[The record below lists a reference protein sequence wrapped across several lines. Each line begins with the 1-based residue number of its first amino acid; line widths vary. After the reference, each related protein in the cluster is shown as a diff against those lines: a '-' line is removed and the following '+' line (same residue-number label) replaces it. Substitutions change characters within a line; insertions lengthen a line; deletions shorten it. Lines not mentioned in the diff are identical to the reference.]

1 MHRLTTFITGKKTS
15 WIILVVALAVS
26 AAIFALGSGSTGETS
41 PGVGLPDS
49 AESAKVAALQAT
61 LPAADSTSALLVY
74 SRDEAELDDDDLAA
88 ITARTQALAADSL
101 DGFVPPPTVSEDG
114 TTALVVVPLEELADV
129 DAQAERAAE
138 LRETANADLPS
149 GLAAL
154 LTGPEG
160 FAVDVAAV
168 FKGADFT
175 LLLTTVLVVAVLL
188 LITYRSPWLWL
199 VPLAVVG
206 LADAL
211 AGIVAT
217 RIAAAA
223 GITLDAS
230 VTGILSVLVFGA
242 GTNYALL
249 LIARYRDE
257 LRLVEDR
264 HAAMAKALRGAGPA
278 IIASGG
284 TVVLS
289 LLTLLFAQLTGN
301 RALGLACAAGVVV
314 AMLFALFVLPAA
326 LVLFGRGLFWPYVP
340 RFGSENKAH
349 HGLWFRLGTA
359 VSRRPVAVAIV
370 GALLLGGLA
379 VAGVPQIKVGLAQT
393 ERFTSVPEAVV
404 GQEIIADAFSAGS
417 GSPVVVISNS
427 DQADAVATAAEDVD
441 GVVSATVGESADGIT
456 QVSVVLDAAAETPES
471 FAAVEALRSELH
483 SVDGAD
489 ALVGGLDAQTLD
501 VNEAQ
506 QADQNLLIPLILAL
520 VLLVLVLLL
529 RAIVAPVLLLL
540 TVVASFFGSLGA
552 SWLLFETVFNF
563 PGIDTNVILF
573 SFLFLVALGVDYNI
587 FLVTRAREEAA
598 EHGTR
603 GGMIRALSSTGGV
616 ITSAGI
622 LLAAVFAV
630 LGVLPLITL
639 TQIGIIVCIGVL
651 LDTLLVRTVLVPAL
665 AFIAG
670 EKFWWP
676 SKVARSGADA
686 GTDAGA
692 GAGAG
697 AGGDADAVT
706 AGAGAGSS
714 LRAGAG
720 AGATPT
726 TDGGGTPPR
735 SKGAHAAR

>member
-15 WIILVVALAVS
+15 WIILVVALALS
-26 AAIFALGSGSTGETS
+26 AAVFALGSGSSGETS

-49 AESAKVAALQAT
+49 AESARVAALQAQ
-61 LPAADSTSALLVY
+61 LPASESTSALLVY
-74 SRDEAELDDDDLAA
+74 SRDGDELSEADVAA
-88 ITARTQALAADSL
+88 VTASAQSLGAASL
-101 DGFVPPPTVSEDG
+101 DGFVPPPSVSEDG
-114 TTALVVVPLEELADV
+114 TAALVVVPLEELTDV

-138 LRETANADLPS
+138 LRETANAALPD
-149 GLAAL
+149 GLEAL

-188 LITYRSPWLWL
+188 LVTYRSPWLWL

-206 LADAL
+206 LADGL

-217 RIAAAA
+217 RIAAAV

-257 LRLVEDR
+257 LRLVDDR
-264 HAAMAKALRGAGPA
+264 HAAMAAALRGAGPA

-289 LLTLLFAQLTGN
+289 LLTLLLAQLTGN

-314 AMLFALFVLPAA
+314 AMLFALVVLPAA
-326 LVLFGRGLFWPYVP
+326 LVLFGRGLFWPYIP

-349 HGLWFRLGTA
+349 RGLWFRLGTA
-359 VSRRPVAVAIV
+359 VSRKPVAVAII

-379 VAGVPQIKVGLAQT
+379 FAGVPQIRVGLAQT
-393 ERFTSVPEAVV
+393 EKFTSVPEAVL
-404 GQEIIADAFSAGS
+404 GQEVIADAFSAGS
-417 GSPVVVISNS
+417 GSPVVVIANS
-427 DQADAVATAAEDVD
+427 DEADAVVASAEDVD
-441 GVVSATVGESADGIT
+441 GVVSATVGESAGDIT
-456 QVSVVLDAAAETPES
+456 QIDVVLDAAAETPES
-471 FAAVEALRSELH
+471 FAAITALRVELKT
-483 SVDGAD
+483 VDGAD

-506 QADQNLLIPLILAL
+506 QADQDLLIPLILAL
-520 VLLVLVLLL
+520 VFLVLVLLL
-529 RAIVAPVLLLL
+529 RSVVAPVLLLL

-552 SWLLFETVFNF
+552 SWLLFESVFGF
-563 PGIDTNVILF
+563 PAIDTNVILF

-587 FLVTRAREEAA
+587 FLVTRAREEAV

-676 SKVARSGADA
+676 SKVARSGPA
-686 GTDAGA
+686 
-692 GAGAG
+692 
-697 AGGDADAVT
+697 AVS
-706 AGAGAGSS
+706 AVDSSAAGSS
-714 LRAGAG
+714 HRAEVGS
-720 AGATPT
+720 
-726 TDGGGTPPR
+726 R
-735 SKGAHAAR
+735 

>member
-1 MHRLTTFITGKKTS
+1 MQRLTGFITGKKTS
-15 WIILVVALAVS
+15 WIVLVIAVLIS
-26 AAIFALGSGSTGETS
+26 AAVFALGSGSSEETS

-49 AESAKVAALQAT
+49 AESARVAALQET
-61 LPAADSTSALLVY
+61 LPAADSTSALLVF
-74 SRDEAELDDDDLAA
+74 SRDGDALTDNDVDAVTA
-88 ITARTQALAADSL
+88 TARSLAADSL
-101 DGFVPPPTVSEDG
+101 DGFVPPPTVSDDG
-114 TTALVVVPLEELADV
+114 TAALVVVPLETLSDV
-129 DAQAERAAE
+129 TAQADRAAD
-138 LRETANADLPS
+138 LRETANADLPD
-149 GLAAL
+149 GLEAL

-175 LLLTTVLVVAVLL
+175 LLLTTVIVVAVLL

-206 LADAL
+206 LADGL

-349 HGLWFRLGTA
+349 RGLWFRLGTA
-359 VSRRPVAVAIV
+359 VSRKPVAVAVV

-379 VAGVPQIKVGLAQT
+379 LAGVPQIRVGLAQT
-393 ERFTSVPEAVV
+393 EKFTSVPEAVV
-404 GQEIIADAFSAGS
+404 GQQVIADAFSAGS
-417 GSPVVVISNS
+417 GSPVVVIANS
-427 DQADAVATAAEDVD
+427 PAAAEVAAAAESVD
-441 GVVSATVGESADGIT
+441 GVVSATVGDSAGDIT
-456 QVSVVLDAAAETPES
+456 QIDVVLDAAAETPES
-471 FAAVEALRSELH
+471 FAAVTALRDELGPI
-483 SVDGAD
+483 DGAD

-501 VNEAQ
+501 VNQAQ

-529 RAIVAPVLLLL
+529 RAVVAPVLLLL

-552 SWLLFETVFNF
+552 SWLLFESVFGF
-563 PGIDTNVILF
+563 PAIDTNVILF

-587 FLVTRAREEAA
+587 FLVTRAREEAV

-670 EKFWWP
+670 ERFWWP
-676 SKVARSGADA
+676 SRVAGE
-686 GTDAGA
+686 
-692 GAGAG
+692 
-697 AGGDADAVT
+697 
-706 AGAGAGSS
+706 
-714 LRAGAG
+714 
-720 AGATPT
+720 
-726 TDGGGTPPR
+726 
-735 SKGAHAAR
+735 AHAATPAQTRSQASEPVESGTTAL

>member
-1 MHRLTTFITGKKTS
+1 MHRLSTFITAKKTS
-15 WIILVVALAVS
+15 WIVLVVAVAIS
-26 AAIFALGSGSTGETS
+26 AAIFALGSGSTGESS

-49 AESAKVAALQAT
+49 AESARVAALQAD
-61 LPAADSTSALLVY
+61 LPAADGTSALIVF
-74 SRDEAELDDDDLAA
+74 SRGGEELTDADIAA
-88 ITARTQALAADSL
+88 ITANAGALADLSV
-101 DGFVPPPTVSEDG
+101 DGFVPPPTVSDDG
-114 TTALVVVPLEELADV
+114 TTALVVVPLETIDDVGEQAD
-129 DAQAERAAE
+129 RAAE
-138 LRETANADLPS
+138 LRSVANADLPN
-149 GLAAL
+149 GLEAL

-206 LADAL
+206 LADGL
-211 AGIVAT
+211 ASIVAT

-257 LRLVEDR
+257 LRQAEDR
-264 HAAMAKALRGAGPA
+264 HVAMAQALRGAGPA
-278 IIASGG
+278 IIASGS

-359 VSRRPVAVAIV
+359 VSRKPVAVAIV
-370 GALLLGGLA
+370 GVLLLGALA
-379 VAGVPQIKVGLAQT
+379 FAGVPQIKVGLAQT
-393 ERFTSVPEAVV
+393 EKFTSVPEAVV
-404 GQEIIADAFSAGS
+404 GQELIADAFSAGS
-417 GSPVVVISNS
+417 GSPVVVIANASS
-427 DQADAVATAAEDVD
+427 ADEVAAEAQKVD
-441 GVVSATVGESADGIT
+441 GVVSATVGDQTDEIAQID
-456 QVSVVLDAAAETPES
+456 VVLDAAAETPES
-471 FAAVEALRSELH
+471 FAAVTALRSALH
-483 SVDGAD
+483 DVDGAD
-489 ALVGGLDAQTLD
+489 VLVGGLDAQTLD
-501 VNEAQ
+501 VNQAQ
-506 QADQNLLIPLILAL
+506 QRDQNLLIPLILAL
-520 VLLVLVLLL
+520 VLIVLVLLL
-529 RAIVAPVLLLL
+529 RAVVAPLLLL
-540 TVVASFFGSLGA
+540 VTVVASFFGSLGA
-552 SWLLFETVFNF
+552 SWLLFESVFGF
-563 PGIDTNVILF
+563 PAIDTNVILF

-598 EHGTR
+598 KHGTR
-603 GGMIRALSSTGGV
+603 MGMIRALSSTGGV

-676 SKVARSGADA
+676 SKVHSASHVADGADV
-686 GTDAGA
+686 
-692 GAGAG
+692 
-697 AGGDADAVT
+697 DADAVEPT
-706 AGAGAGSS
+706 AASGA
-714 LRAGAG
+714 
-720 AGATPT
+720 P
-726 TDGGGTPPR
+726 
-735 SKGAHAAR
+735 AHAK